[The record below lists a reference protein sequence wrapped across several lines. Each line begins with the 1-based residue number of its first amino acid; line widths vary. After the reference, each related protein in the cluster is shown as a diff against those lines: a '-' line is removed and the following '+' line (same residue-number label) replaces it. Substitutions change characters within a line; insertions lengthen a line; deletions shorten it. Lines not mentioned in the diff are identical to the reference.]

1 MSLHMGLPQEET
13 RLRALVDSEH
23 PDDAQVFA
31 QIDRVAGAR
40 AELEK
45 ANGRMLFGIR
55 RTLTAEQWRKLQ
67 ELGYGQTMRMGMG
80 QGMGMGGG
88 PRRGPP
94 N

>member
-1 MSLHMGLPQEET
+1 MSLHMALRQEET

-23 PDDAQVFA
+23 PDDAQVLA